1 MVSLEDFPAG
11 VLYFLAGF
19 FFSSFF
25 FFFFNVRISA
35 GRSLSDEV
43 GVGFFGGVNISVGVL
58 FYDFV
63 CVVFKGVWAV
73 INSVRAQ
80 LTL

>member
-19 FFSSFF
+19 FFSIFF
-25 FFFFNVRISA
+25 YVRISA

-43 GVGFFGGVNISVGVL
+43 GFFFWGGEHFRRRSIL
-58 FYDFV
+58 
-63 CVVFKGVWAV
+63 
-73 INSVRAQ
+73 
-80 LTL
+80 